1 MKLVYSFIY
10 TGSHNEELLRM
21 CKHAKDLYN
30 QSLYIVKQE
39 LKENNRWLSYYDLDK
54 IMKTTKNLDG
64 DINYYKLKS
73 QTSQQ
78 ILKKLSSNISAYIKS
93 IKDWSKNKNKYK
105 GKPNF
110 PKYKDK
116 TSFETLVYTNQNS
129 VIKNGYLFLSKTIKI
144 RIPQYDKYS
153 EDLFNYNQVTVK
165 YMSDNKFKIYITYD
179 KNCINTNLNKDEYM
193 SIDLGVDNLCTIVNT
208 VDGRTK
214 IVNGKQIKSI
224 NQYYNKQLSKHKSIL
239 ETNNNKLKTS
249 KNIRKITAIRNNKIN
264 DLFHKISRWIINMS
278 IDNGIGNIVVGYN
291 RDWKDSIRIGH
302 RNNQTFVSIP
312 HLKLIQYLDYKCK
325 LVGINLILH
334 EEGYTSKCDSLTLE
348 KVEKHDVYS
357 GKRIKRGLFQSGIGK
372 LINADVNGSIN
383 ILRKVV
389 DDSVVKTQIINSGL
403 LFNPIKYNNLYNLN
417 CCGL

>member
-21 CKHAKDLYN
+21 CKYAKDLYN

-64 DINYYKLKS
+64 EVNYYKLKS

-129 VIKNGYLFLSKTIKI
+129 VIKNGYLSLSKTIKI

-165 YMSDNKFKIYITYD
+165 YMSDNKFKICITYD

-193 SIDLGVDNLCTIVNT
+193 SIDFGVDNLCTIVNT
-208 VDGRTK
+208 VDGRAK

-224 NQYYNKQLSKHKSIL
+224 NQFYNKQLSKYKSIL
-239 ETNNNKLKTS
+239 ETNNKLKPS

-291 RDWKDSIRIGH
+291 RDWKDSIRIGR

-312 HLKLIQYLDYKCK
+312 YLKLIQYLDYKCK

-357 GKRIKRGLFQSGIGK
+357 GKRIKRGLFQSCIGK